1 MFSRLPSLHTRMR
14 QHPCAEVSHKTLCH
28 RASDTV
34 DAAAAC
40 LGLLHQANRTF
51 GLRPIALRVQ
61 GDKIP
66 SLYLMRGES
75 GCSLH
80 MLSGGTFKR
89 TGK

>member
-1 MFSRLPSLHTRMR
+1 MLYIENSM
-14 QHPCAEVSHKTLCH
+14 AEVSHKTLCH

-66 SLYLMRGES
+66 SLYFNVAVNQAAAVICLVVGHLKERAN
-75 GCSLH
+75 
-80 MLSGGTFKR
+80 R
-89 TGK
+89 